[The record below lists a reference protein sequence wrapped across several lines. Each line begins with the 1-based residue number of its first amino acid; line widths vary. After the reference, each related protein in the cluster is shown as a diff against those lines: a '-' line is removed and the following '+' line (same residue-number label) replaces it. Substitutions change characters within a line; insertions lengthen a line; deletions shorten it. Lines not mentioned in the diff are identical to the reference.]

1 MESFTDSISS
11 RFHENE
17 PNEICS
23 HLREKGPKGRFSA
36 PDKLKSHTSKG
47 KSEAEERK
55 GRDTA
60 MEAFLVFILATF
72 WLWFDGRGLFGG
84 NHVFKNPAG
93 YIFIADEKPTMY
105 ETAQEYSMMISFTHN
120 S

>member
-1 MESFTDSISS
+1 M
-11 RFHENE
+11 
-17 PNEICS
+17 
-23 HLREKGPKGRFSA
+23 REKGPKGRFSA

-47 KSEAEERK
+47 KSGKEERK

-72 WLWFDGRGLFGG
+72 WIWFDGRGLFGG

-105 ETAQEYSMMISFTHN
+105 ETGAPNGKFSGKYLFRRRFET
-120 S
+120 